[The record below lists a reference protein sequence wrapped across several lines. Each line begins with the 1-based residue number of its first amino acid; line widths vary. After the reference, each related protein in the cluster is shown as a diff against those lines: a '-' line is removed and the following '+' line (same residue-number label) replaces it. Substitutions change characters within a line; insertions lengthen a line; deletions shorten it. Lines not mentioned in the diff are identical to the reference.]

1 MTSQQLVVVH
11 ITRDVVA
18 VTGPEALSF
27 VHSQISQDI
36 EDLAVGESRWSFV
49 LQPQGKVDGLFRVT
63 RTGDDSLLLDTETGQ
78 GQSLE
83 DSIGRFKL
91 RTKAE
96 FSTSNTEMLM
106 LRGPGAAA
114 TADNLTAATVL
125 PAPWTGEDAVDVLSD
140 EPKLDVSVLIGAVS
154 VRDVSVREVSADEFE
169 GLRMKHGMP
178 AIGTDIDK
186 STIPNET
193 GLLDLAVSFT
203 KGCYRGQE
211 LVERINSR
219 GGNRRLLHRLS
230 TADGSPLS
238 AGAAILAADRE
249 VGAATSASGA
259 FGFGYLRGDTDI
271 DGPLTANGVSIT
283 ASTLF

>member
-1 MTSQQLVVVH
+1 MTSQQLVVAYT
-11 ITRDVVA
+11 TRDVVA

-36 EDLAVGESRWSFV
+36 EDIAVGESRWSFV

-63 RTGDDSLLLDTETGQ
+63 RTGDDSLLLDTEAGQ

-96 FSTSNTEMLM
+96 FSTSSTDMAM
-106 LRGPGAAA
+106 LRGPGAAVM
-114 TADNLTAATVL
+114 ADNLTAATVL
-125 PAPWTGEDAVDVLSD
+125 PAPWTDDDAVDVLSD
-140 EPKLDVSVLIGAVS
+140 ETKLDVAVSIRSVLIGAVS
-154 VRDVSVREVSADEFE
+154 VSEVSAEEFE
-169 GLRMKHGMP
+169 RLRMQHGMP

-230 TADGSPLS
+230 TTDGSPLS
-238 AGAAILAADRE
+238 AGAAIVAADRE
-249 VGAATSASGA
+249 VGSATSASGA
-259 FGFGYLRGDTDI
+259 FGFGYIRGDTDI
-271 DGPLTANGVSIT
+271 DSPLTADGVSIT